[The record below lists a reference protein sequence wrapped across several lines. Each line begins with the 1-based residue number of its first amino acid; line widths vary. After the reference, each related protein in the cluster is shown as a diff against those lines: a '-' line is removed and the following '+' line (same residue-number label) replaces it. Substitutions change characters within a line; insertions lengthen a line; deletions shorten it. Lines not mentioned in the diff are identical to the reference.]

1 MNIYNS
7 IMNHKDLVSV
17 VGLGY
22 VGLPIAVAFAE
33 KGIGVIGFD
42 IDKMK
47 IKRCLSGN
55 DYTGEVEETLLKR
68 AEIVF
73 TDDEKDLQKARF
85 HIIAVPTPINQDY
98 TPDLQPL
105 IRATEAVGRNMKAGS
120 IVVFESTVYPGV
132 TENICCPILEEQS
145 GLKCGEDF
153 KIGYSPER
161 INPGDRNHKLSNIVK
176 IVSGCDVEAL
186 NQISAVYSIIV
197 EAGTYRVRNIRTAE
211 AIKVVENAQRDVNIA
226 FINEISVILERMEID
241 TNEVVDGMNTKWNAL
256 GFRPGIVGGHCIG
269 VDPYYLIYA
278 AERIGSRSDLL
289 KTSRAINDAISNHIV
304 DYTIK
309 QLVHLDK
316 PFSQCRVC
324 ILGFTFKED
333 CPDIRNTQVFQIYK
347 HLQEYGL
354 KPIVS
359 DSVAD
364 AAEVRSQ
371 YNIKLVDRKEIRDAD
386 CIIFAVAHDEYRR
399 LTIED
404 ICRMF
409 QQQSSPRI
417 LIDVKG
423 IYSAVKMKDRG
434 FLYWHL

>member
-1 MNIYNS
+1 M
-7 IMNHKDLVSV
+7 
-17 VGLGY
+17 
-22 VGLPIAVAFAE
+22 
-33 KGIGVIGFD
+33 
-42 IDKMK
+42 
-47 IKRCLSGN
+47 
-55 DYTGEVEETLLKR
+55 
-68 AEIVF
+68 
-73 TDDEKDLQKARF
+73 
-85 HIIAVPTPINQDY
+85 
-98 TPDLQPL
+98 
-105 IRATEAVGRNMKAGS
+105 
-120 IVVFESTVYPGV
+120 
-132 TENICCPILEEQS
+132 
-145 GLKCGEDF
+145 
-153 KIGYSPER
+153 
-161 INPGDRNHKLSNIVK
+161 
-176 IVSGCDVEAL
+176 
-186 NQISAVYSIIV
+186 
-197 EAGTYRVRNIRTAE
+197 
-211 AIKVVENAQRDVNIA
+211 
-226 FINEISVILERMEID
+226 
-241 TNEVVDGMNTKWNAL
+241 
-256 GFRPGIVGGHCIG
+256 
-269 VDPYYLIYA
+269 
-278 AERIGSRSDLL
+278 
-289 KTSRAINDAISNHIV
+289 
-304 DYTIK
+304 
-309 QLVHLDK
+309 
-316 PFSQCRVC
+316 C